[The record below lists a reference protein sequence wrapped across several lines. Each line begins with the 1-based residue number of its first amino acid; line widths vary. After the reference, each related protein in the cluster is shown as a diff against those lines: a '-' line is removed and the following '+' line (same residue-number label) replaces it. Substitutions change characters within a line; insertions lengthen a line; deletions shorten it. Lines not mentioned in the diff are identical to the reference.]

1 LNEVFGK
8 NTILSNENGSQ
19 DLWSYYFPYYKV
31 LDQGACM
38 GMPEQT
44 CFGLGVVGAIAAKLT
59 RPDMKVVCTTGD
71 TAFQFSMKEVPTA
84 VQYEA
89 PVTWVVFNNF
99 GLGWERYYQKYW
111 LSGRFTSTEFTAQP
125 DFVKIAEANKCY
137 GERIEKPEDI
147 KPALRRAMDANERG
161 RQPAILEFIVRTFDF
176 PEGFHDFHEGAF
188 GKPAIPFS
196 S

>member
-1 LNEVFGK
+1 GGSQRMTKQNRKTGRVAPLTKGKAAYEASIAEECRTDAVPIKTKRVVRELNEVFGR

-31 LDQGACM
+31 LDAGACM

-44 CFGLGVVGAIAAKLT
+44 CFGLGIVGAIAAKLT

-71 TAFQFSMKEVPTA
+71 AAFQFAMKEVPTA
-84 VQYEA
+84 VQYNA
-89 PVTWVVFNNF
+89 PVTWLVFNNF

-125 DFVKIAEANKCY
+125 ESTQMAAATKSYCD
-137 GERIEKPEDI
+137 
-147 KPALRRAMDANERG
+147 
-161 RQPAILEFIVRTFDF
+161 
-176 PEGFHDFHEGAF
+176 
-188 GKPAIPFS
+188 
-196 S
+196 